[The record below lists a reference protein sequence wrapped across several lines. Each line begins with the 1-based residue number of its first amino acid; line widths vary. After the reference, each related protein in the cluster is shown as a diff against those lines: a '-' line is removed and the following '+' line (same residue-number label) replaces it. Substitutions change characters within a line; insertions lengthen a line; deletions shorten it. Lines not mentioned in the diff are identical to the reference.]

1 MMIAGR
7 FPADDKLLVEQER
20 ASATLNSIGDGVIS
34 TDPSGTV
41 TYLNPVAERLTGWS
55 CKEAIGRRL
64 VQVFNV
70 VDARSRAPVSDRL
83 ELAIHHDKT
92 VASAKNAILLRR
104 DGIDVAIEDSMA
116 PIRDRHARLTGAVIV
131 FRDVTTAR
139 AREDLLS
146 LRVQHDVLTDLPNRL
161 LLTDRLEH
169 AIAQARRRGTQVAV
183 LFIDLDRFKD
193 VNDSLGHAVGDRLLQ
208 EVAKRL
214 KSAVRQ
220 SDTVGRLGGDE
231 FVVVLSEIDNPQS
244 AARQADK
251 IRAVLAASPHVIGS
265 QKLSIQSSIGTSFFP
280 DDGVDA
286 TSLVNCADLAMY
298 VAKRSGPNGHRF
310 FAPDAYL
317 ALSEARGL
325 SDAGRLAPAGIELSL
340 HQRVGAHSSVEES
353 LR

>member
-1 MMIAGR
+1 
-7 FPADDKLLVEQER
+7 
-20 ASATLNSIGDGVIS
+20 VIS
-34 TDPSGTV
+34 TDPAGTV

-55 CKEAIGRRL
+55 CKQAIGRSL

-70 VDARSRAPVSDRL
+70 VDGPSRVPVSDRL
-83 ELAIHHDKT
+83 EIAIHDDST
-92 VASAKNAILLRR
+92 VASAQNATLTRR
-104 DGIDVAIEDSMA
+104 DGVELAIEDSIA
-116 PIRDRHARLTGAVIV
+116 PIHDRHARLTGAVIV

-146 LRVQHDVLTDLPNRL
+146 VRIQHDALTNLPNRL
-161 LLTDRLEH
+161 LLIDRLEH
-169 AIAQARRRGTQVAV
+169 AIAQARRRGTKVAV

-193 VNDSLGHAVGDRLLQ
+193 VNDALGHAVGDRLLQ

-214 KSAVRQ
+214 KSAVRE

-231 FVVVLSEIDNPQS
+231 FVVVLSEVDHPQS

-251 IRAVLAASPHVIGS
+251 IRAVLAASPHVIGP
-265 QKLSIQSSIGTSFFP
+265 QKLSIESSIGTSFFP
-280 DDGVDA
+280 EDGLDA
-286 TSLVNCADLAMY
+286 TSLVNCADMAMY
-298 VAKRSGPNGHRF
+298 VAKRSGRNAHRF

-317 ALSEARGL
+317 AVSERRGL
-325 SDAGRLAPAGIELSL
+325 SDAGGRAPIGIELSL

>member
-1 MMIAGR
+1 MIAER
-7 FPADDKLLVEQER
+7 FSADDILLVEQEH

-34 TDPSGTV
+34 TDPAGTV

-55 CKEAIGRRL
+55 CKQAIGRSL

-70 VDARSRAPVSDRL
+70 VDGPSRVPVSDRL
-83 ELAIHHDKT
+83 EVAIHDDRT
-92 VASAKNAILLRR
+92 VASAQNAILTRR
-104 DGIDVAIEDSMA
+104 DGVEVAIEDSIA
-116 PIRDRHARLTGAVIV
+116 PIHDRHARLTGAVIV

-146 LRVQHDVLTDLPNRL
+146 VRIQHDALTNLPNRL
-161 LLTDRLEH
+161 LLIDRLEH
-169 AIAQARRRGTQVAV
+169 AIAQARRRGTKVAV

-193 VNDSLGHAVGDRLLQ
+193 VNDALGHAVGDRLLQ

-214 KSAVRQ
+214 KSAVRE

-231 FVVVLSEIDNPQS
+231 FVVVLSEVDHPQS

-251 IRAVLAASPHVIGS
+251 IRAVLAASPHAIGS
-265 QKLSIQSSIGTSFFP
+265 QKLSIESSIGTSFFP
-280 DDGVDA
+280 DDGLDA
-286 TSLVNCADLAMY
+286 TSLVNCADMAMY
-298 VAKRSGPNGHRF
+298 VAKRSGRNAHRF

-317 ALSEARGL
+317 AVPETHGL
-325 SDAGRLAPAGIELSL
+325 SDAGRLAPAGIDLSL
-340 HQRVGAHSSVEES
+340 HQRVSAQSSVEES